1 MAWFEKIRPHSAV
14 LALAAAGSLAALSA
28 IAQATDD
35 AAPSRPPE
43 GSRIINL
50 PSTEV
55 PGPGT
60 LGVLFEHRFKER
72 LGDGSWRDLF
82 TLDGG
87 ARTSF
92 GVSYSPLN
100 DLELSLDRGSLEGD
114 FELAAKY
121 RFLRFAPARPFAVAL
136 RVGGNARTSDPNIE
150 DPYSFFAQGIATL
163 AIGSR
168 VHLTAVPTYISNTPR
183 FRDVFN
189 VPVALSLAITR
200 SVNLQGEFVPKNRDY
215 GQTSYG
221 WIVAV
226 EKTVLRHRF
235 SWTFG
240 NMHATTV
247 NQYAGSDELGGR
259 LHRGNVYM
267 GFNIVRQWKLK

>member
-1 MAWFEKIRPHSAV
+1 MARFEKLRRNSAV
-14 LALAAAGSLAALSA
+14 PAFAAAGLFAALSA
-28 IAQATDD
+28 LAQATDE
-35 AAPSRPPE
+35 AGPSRPPE

-55 PGPGT
+55 PGQGT
-60 LGVLFEHRFKER
+60 LGVLFDHRFKER
-72 LGDGSWRDLF
+72 LGDGNWRDLF

-92 GVSYSPLN
+92 GVSYSPLD

-121 RFLRFAPARPFAVAL
+121 RFLRFAKARPFALAV
-136 RVGGNARTSDPNIE
+136 RVGGNARTADANLE

-189 VPVALSLAITR
+189 VPLALTLAITR
-200 SVNLQGEFVPKNRDY
+200 SINLQGEFVPKNRDY

-221 WIVAV
+221 WIVAI

-240 NMHATTV
+240 NMQATTV

>member
-1 MAWFEKIRPHSAV
+1 MIDIIPWYERNCIEGRMIKTRGVYHIGIPVNDMERAVKFYTEVLGMSVAKLNRDDMGDKLNRADLRSGDDMVVLFQRPHPV
-14 LALAAAGSLAALSA
+14 EKNALQEEGATH
-28 IAQATDD
+28 QAFVV
-35 AAPSRPPE
+35 
-43 GSRIINL
+43 
-50 PSTEV
+50 STE
-55 PGPGT
+55 
-60 LGVLFEHRFKER
+60 
-72 LGDGSWRDLF
+72 
-82 TLDGG
+82 
-87 ARTSF
+87 
-92 GVSYSPLN
+92 
-100 DLELSLDRGSLEGD
+100 D

-183 FRDVFN
+183 FRDVFT
-189 VPVALSLAITR
+189 VPVALALAITR
-200 SVNLQGEFVPKNRDY
+200 SVNLQGEFIPKNRDY

-221 WIVAV
+221 WMVAV